1 MLIDGLHKAPLTS
14 SGRSLPHPHAL
25 LLSLIVSSFRPCLGG
40 AQSTA
45 YRNVGIAKFPV
56 DEKTG
61 SQELPAATRRSRG
74 GLLLRPRGT
83 PVIELRVNHLAGG
96 LDPKNRQCGVCEESN
111 LL

>member
-1 MLIDGLHKAPLTS
+1 MQAPEE
-14 SGRSLPHPHAL
+14 
-25 LLSLIVSSFRPCLGG
+25 LLSEMTPIQFSF
-40 AQSTA
+40 AQSNCPHFTPTSKPSPVKSA
-45 YRNVGIAKFPV
+45 YRNVGIAKFPF

>member
-45 YRNVGIAKFPV
+45 YRNVAQTKSSFTCTGCVGNPRNIFIAPLWMVPGVSELKRFRVFPV
-56 DEKTG
+56 SVVVSVG
-61 SQELPAATRRSRG
+61 FS
-74 GLLLRPRGT
+74 
-83 PVIELRVNHLAGG
+83 I
-96 LDPKNRQCGVCEESN
+96 
-111 LL
+111 

>member
-45 YRNVGIAKFPV
+45 YQKLAFCPGLTSGHIPISPV
-56 DEKTG
+56 
-61 SQELPAATRRSRG
+61 SRELDFATR
-74 GLLLRPRGT
+74 
-83 PVIELRVNHLAGG
+83 AGG
-96 LDPKNRQCGVCEESN
+96 KFIVSRAGEALRCTSEKSKSEIPAENPWR
-111 LL
+111 